1 MITVTYDSDAK
12 VFLSGTANGK
22 VYFWAGNSCTKTQ
35 KLHEGAVMGLAF
47 ASGKLLSSGSK
58 DNLIKISKDGQVL
71 KEFRIEG
78 YAKSLDLHNGTLLA
92 GTKFGEILTINE

>member
-1 MITVTYDSDAK
+1 MITVTYDSDAQA
-12 VFLSGTANGK
+12 FCSGTANGS
-22 VYFWAGNSCTKTQ
+22 VYFWAGPSCTKTQ

-71 KEFRIEG
+71 KEFKI
-78 YAKSLDLHNGTLLA
+78 
-92 GTKFGEILTINE
+92 